1 MVEIQDFRG
10 RENTDYETRKAK
22 GRGFVDSALR
32 APTYDR
38 GQQKN
43 RCPPPQVSAHKLHR
57 LTLRMD
63 NALRA
68 PAL

>member
-38 GQQKN
+38 GQQKT
-43 RCPPPQVSAHKLHR
+43 VAHRRKSLP
-57 LTLRMD
+57 TSST
-63 NALRA
+63 A
-68 PAL
+68 